1 MALLLAILIAVL
13 TALVLAV
20 VIFSYQQ
27 KRNPKGENL
36 IAARGIVDEPL
47 TPTGSVL
54 VHGELW
60 SAQSITGLPVSS
72 GSSVKVVSY
81 QNGLLLVEETDPS
94 AP

>member
-1 MALLLAILIAVL
+1 VALLLAILIAGL
-13 TALVLAV
+13 TALILAV
-20 VIFSYQQ
+20 VIFSYRQ

-36 IAARGIVDEPL
+36 ISATGIVDEPL
-47 TPTGSVL
+47 APTGSVL

-81 QNGLLLVEETDPS
+81 QNGRLLVEEPDSSTP
-94 AP
+94 